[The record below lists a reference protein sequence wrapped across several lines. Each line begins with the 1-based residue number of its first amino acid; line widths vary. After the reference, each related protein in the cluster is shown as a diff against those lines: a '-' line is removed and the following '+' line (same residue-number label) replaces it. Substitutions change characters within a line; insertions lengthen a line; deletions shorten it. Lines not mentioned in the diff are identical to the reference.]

1 VVGSLVFR
9 IILGKTWTYA
19 KNVDITGAIAT
30 VRYYA
35 GWADKI
41 HGQAFDVDSA
51 KFAYTRH
58 EPIGVCV
65 SFQPRLGSFVDT
77 TSYSP

>member
-1 VVGSLVFR
+1 MTHYSC
-9 IILGKTWTYA
+9 IILASLGKTWTYA
-19 KNVDITGAIAT
+19 KNVDVAGAIAT

-65 SFQPRLGSFVDT
+65 SSNFHLRRGFF
-77 TSYSP
+77 